1 MTPLSGSVQILRR
14 SDKSSSR
21 SAIAKGAAFAT
32 RWAEAVGPSI
42 METPERSDEK
52 RDPRDLLFPPSAMP
66 KLYASRTVL
75 LFGEITTALAE
86 RTSAQLLALAAES
99 SAPIRMLVHSPG
111 GHVES
116 GDSIHD
122 VIRFIEPEVRMIGT
136 GWVASAAAAVF
147 VAAKPTC
154 RFALPNTRFLLHQ
167 PLGGVGGAV
176 SDIEIEARQILAVR
190 ERVNRIFARETNQ
203 PYEKIVADTQRNFWM
218 NAVQAQEYGLIARIV
233 QRHTEV

>member
-1 MTPLSGSVQILRR
+1 MRI
-14 SDKSSSR
+14 
-21 SAIAKGAAFAT
+21 
-32 RWAEAVGPSI
+32 GPHAPYT

-52 RDPRDLLFPPSAMP
+52 REPRDPLFPPSATA

-86 RTSAQLLALAAES
+86 RVGAQLLALAAES

-122 VIRFIEPEVRMIGT
+122 IIRFIEPEVRMVGT
-136 GWVASAAAAVF
+136 GWVASAGAAVF
-147 VAAKPTC
+147 VAARPEC

-167 PLGGVGGAV
+167 PLGGVGGAA

-190 ERVNRIFARETNQ
+190 ERMNRIFARETNQ

-218 NAVQAQEYGLIARIV
+218 NATEAKEYGLISRIV
-233 QRHTEV
+233 QHHSEV

>member
-1 MTPLSGSVQILRR
+1 VLGRARTIWLTPR
-14 SDKSSSR
+14 
-21 SAIAKGAAFAT
+21 T
-32 RWAEAVGPSI
+32 MPS
-42 METPERSDEK
+42 PERSDDQ
-52 RDPRDLLFPPSAMP
+52 RDPRDPLFPPSAMA

-75 LFGEITTALAE
+75 LFGEITSALAE
-86 RTSAQLLALAAES
+86 RVGAQLLALAAES
-99 SAPIRMLVHSPG
+99 AAPIRMLVHSQG

-122 VIRFIEPEVRMIGT
+122 IIRFIEPEVRMIGT
-136 GWVASAAAAVF
+136 GWVASAGATVF
-147 VAAKPTC
+147 VAAKPEC

-167 PLGGVGGAV
+167 PLGGVGGAA
-176 SDIEIEARQILAVR
+176 SDIEIEAQQILAVR

-218 NAVQAQEYGLIARIV
+218 NAAQAQEYGLIARII